1 MAASSSDPV
10 LSLVCLYS
18 VFWEVAG
25 TPSTTVFPQFQQ
37 PDLRKTALFLSF
49 LRWWAPC
56 PPGFKN
62 PNLPLQPSSL
72 PTQAEP
78 EVSSPES
85 GSGPP
90 RLMSSST
97 PPPHP
102 GTPMSSRLHPGAPLQ
117 AEAQTRGRL
126 SLWLGPNQATRFLF
140 LRSHQLLLWSLGP
153 VPPS

>member
-1 MAASSSDPV
+1 MAASSSDSV

-37 PDLRKTALFLSF
+37 PDLRKTALFLNFWS
-49 LRWWAPC
+49 WWAPC

-72 PTQAEP
+72 PTQAAP

-90 RLMSSST
+90 ELCPLPRPT
-97 PPPHP
+97 PHP
-102 GTPMSSRLHPGAPLQ
+102 GIPMGSRLHPGAPLQ

-126 SLWLGPNQATRFLF
+126 GLWLGPNQATRFFIPPLP
-140 LRSHQLLLWSLGP
+140 QLLLWSLGS